1 MEVTKGDLD
10 GAVMKR
16 PMFSFCIPAYNA
28 SGFLERSVGSII
40 ADLGEYRET
49 AEILIVENGS
59 TDNTTEVALRLE
71 EEYPGTVRCLHSDK
85 GPSCARNTGIRKAR
99 GTYIVFVDAD
109 DLWING
115 SARLMRRLVHRFRAD
130 LYCFGFETDAFTED
144 HGLGGKCV
152 YAGTPSEVTSR
163 RAWILSSPMKRAQ
176 VWAKAFRTKVIRD
189 NQIYFDESIR
199 YCEDAEFTIRLSKC
213 VSSIVVCGT
222 PVYHYSYSAGSLMRG
237 YDESRIKSYI
247 YAMEASER
255 ALKGES
261 EEIMKAFRIFVL
273 CHLNLLLVRNVFN
286 RSVKVTG
293 RERWNM
299 MHRLCEEDV
308 FRRALDE
315 TGIEQCLSVRMI
327 PEFLL
332 KLRMVHAAGIVCA
345 AKAALNDHR
354 EKKADRKAGRN

>member
-1 MEVTKGDLD
+1 MGVL
-10 GAVMKR
+10 
-16 PMFSFCIPAYNA
+16 FSFCIPAYNA
-28 SGFLERSVGSII
+28 SEFLERSVGSIL
-40 ADLGEYRET
+40 ADLGQYREI
-49 AEILIVENGS
+49 AEILIIENGS
-59 TDNTTEVALRLE
+59 TDNTTEVAQKLE
-71 EEYPGTVRCLHSDK
+71 EEYPGTVRCFHSKK

-99 GTYIVFVDAD
+99 GAYIVFVDAD

-115 SARLMRRLVHRFRAD
+115 SVRLMRKLVNRFKAD

-144 HGLGGKCV
+144 HGLAGKCV
-152 YAGTPSEVTSR
+152 YAGTPSEVTAK

-189 NQIYFDESIR
+189 NGIYFDESIR

-255 ALKGES
+255 ALEGES
-261 EEIMKAFRIFVL
+261 EEIMKAFRTYVL

-286 RSVKVTG
+286 RSVKVSEK
-293 RERWNM
+293 ERWKM
-299 MHRLCEEDV
+299 MRRLCEEDV

-332 KLRMVHAAGIVCA
+332 KLHMVHAAGGVCA
-345 AKAALNDHR
+345 AKAALNDFR
-354 EKKADRKAGRN
+354 EKRAER